1 MHCFG
6 FPKDGADL
14 QEKRTLW
21 EGVKREEKFF
31 HWGCTD
37 NGAMRHAGSW
47 TMGLYA
53 SSSPFLSLISL
64 PPHPLFCIY
73 SILLFYEFIV
83 IFCNF
88 SEFILIFGNFSDFVG
103 VRWWDQL
110 TNLYQMGRH
119 QVTFPLWVI
128 RSARKWGTVG
138 KVAWSERAS
147 VTNLQCIQLV
157 YDKKCLCYAK
167 ESNTTRI

>member
-83 IFCNF
+83 ILCNF
-88 SEFILIFGNFSDFVG
+88 FEFILIFGEFFGFCWCDTAGNKLWLLTREWTMNELWTEIQYSKQWV
-103 VRWWDQL
+103 QL
-110 TNLYQMGRH
+110 
-119 QVTFPLWVI
+119 I
-128 RSARKWGTVG
+128 RKPAQIGTP
-138 KVAWSERAS
+138 KLSW
-147 VTNLQCIQLV
+147 QQQIQ
-157 YDKKCLCYAK
+157 
-167 ESNTTRI
+167 STP

>member
-88 SEFILIFGNFSDFVG
+88 SEFILIFGEFFGFCWCEVVG
-103 VRWWDQL
+103 SAYQSIPNGAASGDL
-110 TNLYQMGRH
+110 PSLSYKIITNG
-119 QVTFPLWVI
+119 TF
-128 RSARKWGTVG
+128 RKVMQ
-138 KVAWSERAS
+138 KSYF
-147 VTNLQCIQLV
+147 I
-157 YDKKCLCYAK
+157 K
-167 ESNTTRI
+167 EIKYIC